1 MNHIISTAKVMQN
14 FTICISKPIREK
26 LQIKRGDEIILTLTP
41 QGELKLVK
49 AITTLNGLVG
59 MGKKTFKD
67 LGGGEAFIKKERAQ
81 WEK

>member
-1 MNHIISTAKVMQN
+1 MQN

-26 LQIKRGDEIILTLTP
+26 LQIKRGDEMILTLTP

-59 MGKKTFKD
+59 MGKKTFKA
-67 LGGGEAFIKKERAQ
+67 LGGGESFIKKERAQ